1 MSGPGDG
8 GVGRAEALVRLFH
21 PQPAAFAGFAPA
33 AAAELPPGCRELL
46 AHSSHMTVAMERF
59 HGGPIRLEVVARRE
73 DAAGR
78 YAREILLATPA
89 GRIVQHGIVRLD
101 LPRLAPETAAAI
113 REESLPLGRILIAT
127 GLLCDV
133 HDVELLRIRPA
144 AELLA
149 VCGGGAGGK
158 TGKSPETFGRV
169 ATIGVAGQT
178 VVELLEIVAPGS
190 AK

>member
-1 MSGPGDG
+1 MNGPGDG

-21 PQPAAFAGFAPA
+21 PEPATFAGFAPA
-33 AAAELPPGCRELL
+33 AAVELPAGCRELL

-59 HGGPIRLEVVARRE
+59 HGGPVRLEVVARRE
-73 DAAGR
+73 DAEGR

-89 GRIVQHGIVRLD
+89 GRIVQQGIVRLD
-101 LPRLAPETAAAI
+101 LARLDPATAAAI
-113 REESLPLGRILIAT
+113 REESVPLGRILIAA
-127 GLLCDV
+127 GLFCDV

-149 VCGGGAGGK
+149 ACGGGAGGK
-158 TGKSPETFGRV
+158 SGKSLESFGRV

-178 VVELLEIVAPGS
+178 AVELLEIVAPGT
-190 AK
+190 AD